1 MRWSLRG
8 RLALWHTTAITLILA
23 GTWLVADRVL
33 SRMVESQVDEALL
46 ALAETEAASALDSPD
61 GRVHLHAIA
70 RDAGRASLARLDK
83 LVQIVDADGR
93 VQGRSANLGDAT
105 LPAPPRLLARLARG
119 EPVIETLPDLAGEPV
134 RVVSLPIEVDGTF
147 RYAVQVGT
155 RQRGLR
161 AVLDATRVLFLGALL
176 AVLGVV
182 VVIGAL
188 LTRSALSPIEGLVAM
203 ARRIGE
209 SSLNRRLPAPGTDDE
224 VGRLAATLNDMLDR
238 IERGVQTQRRFTA
251 DASHELRSP
260 LSRLRA
266 ELEIALRRSRTPGE
280 YEELLRS
287 SLEEVE
293 RLSGLT
299 EELLTLARL
308 DAGEGAQAPPAP
320 VLVADVLTEA
330 VARVAP
336 EARRREI
343 ALDADVRPGIA
354 VEVVPGA
361 LAMVIENLL
370 SNALKFSPP
379 HGRVTIRALA
389 AGSEALLS
397 VSDSGPG
404 IPPEEIPRLF
414 ERFFRGRAS
423 QTRGAPGAG
432 LGLAICRALVE
443 ARGGRISVDSG
454 LDAGATFT
462 VHLPLAAPV
471 AGRS

>member
-1 MRWSLRG
+1 
-8 RLALWHTTAITLILA
+8 
-23 GTWLVADRVL
+23 
-33 SRMVESQVDEALL
+33 
-46 ALAETEAASALDSPD
+46 
-61 GRVHLHAIA
+61 
-70 RDAGRASLARLDK
+70 
-83 LVQIVDADGR
+83 
-93 VQGRSANLGDAT
+93 
-105 LPAPPRLLARLARG
+105 
-119 EPVIETLPDLAGEPV
+119 
-134 RVVSLPIEVDGTF
+134 
-147 RYAVQVGT
+147 
-155 RQRGLR
+155 
-161 AVLDATRVLFLGALL
+161 
-176 AVLGVV
+176 
-182 VVIGAL
+182 
-188 LTRSALSPIEGLVAM
+188 
-203 ARRIGE
+203 
-209 SSLNRRLPAPGTDDE
+209 
-224 VGRLAATLNDMLDR
+224 MLDR

-423 QTRGAPGAG
+423 QTLGAPGAG
-432 LGLAICRALVE
+432 LGLAICRAVVE

>member
-1 MRWSLRG
+1 
-8 RLALWHTTAITLILA
+8 
-23 GTWLVADRVL
+23 
-33 SRMVESQVDEALL
+33 MVEGQVDEALTP
-46 ALAETEAASALDSPD
+46 AETEAASALDSPD
-61 GRVHLHAIA
+61 GRVHLHAIT
-70 RDAGRASLARLDK
+70 RDAGRPSLARLDK
-83 LVQIVDADGR
+83 LVQIVDAGGACSSAARAWGR
-93 VQGRSANLGDAT
+93 DAAGTSRPSRPARKRRAGHRDAT
-105 LPAPPRLLARLARG
+105 RSPG
-119 EPVIETLPDLAGEPV
+119 EPGRD
-134 RVVSLPIEVDGTF
+134 VSLPIDVDGRY

-155 RQRGLR
+155 RLR
-161 AVLDATRVLFLGALL
+161 VVDAVLDATRVLFLGALL

-182 VVIGAL
+182 VMIGAL
-188 LTRSALSPIEGLVAM
+188 LTRSALAPIEGLVAM

-209 SSLNRRLPAPGTDDE
+209 SSLDRRLPTRGTNDE

-266 ELEIALRRSRTPGE
+266 ELEIALRRSRTAVE
-280 YEELLRS
+280 YEEVLRS

-320 VLVADVLTEA
+320 VLVAGVVAEA

-336 EARRREI
+336 EARRREV
-343 ALDADVRPGIA
+343 ALASEVTPG
-354 VEVVPGA
+354 VVVDVVPGA

-379 HGRVTIRALA
+379 HGRVTIRTLA

-404 IPPEEIPRLF
+404 IPPDEIPRLF
-414 ERFFRGRAS
+414 GRFFRGRAA
-423 QTRGAPGAG
+423 QTPGAPGVG
-432 LGLAICRALVE
+432 LGLAICRAVVE
-443 ARGGRISVDSG
+443 ARGGRITVDSRPG
-454 LDAGATFT
+454 AGATFT
-462 VHLPLAAPV
+462 VHLPLAASA
-471 AGRS
+471 AGHS

>member
-1 MRWSLRG
+1 MRWSLRA
-8 RLALWHTTAITLILA
+8 RLALWHTAAITLVLA
-23 GTWLVADRVL
+23 GTWFVADRVL
-33 SRMVESQVDEALL
+33 SRMVESQVDGALL

-61 GRVHLHAIA
+61 GGVHLHAIS
-70 RDAGRASLARLDK
+70 RDADRPALARLDK
-83 LVQIVDADGR
+83 LVQIVDAGGR
-93 VQGRSANLGDAT
+93 VLERSASLGDAA
-105 LPAPPRLLARLARG
+105 LPAPPGLLARLGSG

-134 RVVSLPIEVDGTF
+134 RVVSLPIEVEGRF

-155 RQRGLR
+155 RLRSLR

-188 LTRSALSPIEGLVAM
+188 LTRSALAPIEGLVAM

-209 SSLNRRLPAPGTDDE
+209 SSLDRRLPALGTDDE
-224 VGRLAATLNDMLDR
+224 VGRLASTLNDMLDR

-266 ELEIALRRSRTPGE
+266 ELEIALRRSRTAAE
-280 YEELLRS
+280 YEEVLRS

-299 EELLTLARL
+299 EELLALARL

-320 VLVADVLTEA
+320 ALVADIVTEA
-330 VARVAP
+330 VARVAA
-336 EARRREI
+336 EARRREV
-343 ALDADVRPGIA
+343 ALGSEVTPGLT
-354 VEVVPGA
+354 VDVVPGA
-361 LAMVIENLL
+361 LAMVVENLL

-379 HGRVTIRALA
+379 HGRVTIRTLA

-404 IPPEEIPRLF
+404 IPPDEMPRLF

-423 QTRGAPGAG
+423 QTPGAPGVG
-432 LGLAICRALVE
+432 LGLAICRAVVE
-443 ARGGRISVDSG
+443 ARGGRITVDSRPG
-454 LDAGATFT
+454 AGATFI
-462 VHLPLAAPV
+462 VHLPLAASV
-471 AGRS
+471 TGRS

>member
-1 MRWSLRG
+1 MRWSLRA
-8 RLALWHTTAITLILA
+8 RLALWHTAAITLILA

-33 SRMVESQVDEALL
+33 SRMVESQVDGALL

-61 GRVHLHAIA
+61 GRVHLHVVA
-70 RDAGRASLARLDK
+70 RDAVRPSLARLDK
-83 LVQIVDADGR
+83 LVQIVDAGGH
-93 VQGRSANLGDAT
+93 VLERSPSLGDTT
-105 LPAPPRLLARLARG
+105 LPAPPGVLARLANG

-147 RYAVQVGT
+147 RYAVQVAT
-155 RQRGLR
+155 RLRGLR
-161 AVLDATRVLFLGALL
+161 TVLHATRVLFLGALL

-188 LTRSALSPIEGLVAM
+188 LTRRALSPIEGLVAM

-224 VGRLAATLNDMLDR
+224 VGRLAATLNEMLER
-238 IERGVQTQRRFTA
+238 IERGVQMQRRFTA

-266 ELEIALRRSRTPGE
+266 ELEIALRRPRTPGE

-299 EELLTLARL
+299 EELLALARL

-320 VLVADVLTEA
+320 ALVADVVTEA

-336 EARRREI
+336 EARRLEI
-343 ALDADVRPGIA
+343 ALVSEVTPRIEVD
-354 VEVVPGA
+354 VVPGA

-379 HGRVTIRALA
+379 HGQVTIRTLV

-404 IPPEEIPRLF
+404 IPPDEIPRLF

-423 QTRGAPGAG
+423 QTPGAPGSG
-432 LGLAICRALVE
+432 LGLAICRAVVE
-443 ARGGRISVDSG
+443 ARGGRITVDSRP
-454 LDAGATFT
+454 DAGATFT

-471 AGRS
+471 AGPS

>member
-1 MRWSLRG
+1 MRWSLRA
-8 RLALWHTTAITLILA
+8 RLALWHTAAITLILA
-23 GTWLVADRVL
+23 GTWFVADRVL
-33 SRMVESQVDEALL
+33 SRMVESQVDGALL

-61 GRVHLHAIA
+61 GRVHLHPIS
-70 RDAGRASLARLDK
+70 RDADRPSLARLDK
-83 LVQIVDADGR
+83 LVQIVDAGGR
-93 VQGRSANLGDAT
+93 VLERSASLGGAT
-105 LPAPPRLLARLARG
+105 LPAPPGLLARLASG

-134 RVVSLPIEVDGTF
+134 RVVSLPIEVDGRF

-155 RQRGLR
+155 RLRGLR

-209 SSLNRRLPAPGTDDE
+209 SSLDRRLPALGTNDE
-224 VGRLAATLNDMLDR
+224 VGRLASTLNDMLDR

-266 ELEIALRRSRTPGE
+266 ELEIALRRSRTAIE
-280 YEELLRS
+280 YEEVLRS

-299 EELLTLARL
+299 EELLALARL

-320 VLVADVLTEA
+320 VPVADIVTEV

-343 ALDADVRPGIA
+343 ALVSEVTPGIA
-354 VEVVPGA
+354 VDVVPGA

-379 HGRVTIRALA
+379 HGRVTIRTLA

-404 IPPEEIPRLF
+404 IPPDEIPRLF

-423 QTRGAPGAG
+423 QTPGAPGAG
-432 LGLAICRALVE
+432 LGLAICRAVVE
-443 ARGGRISVDSG
+443 ARGGRITVDSRP
-454 LDAGATFT
+454 DAGATFT
-462 VHLPLAAPV
+462 VHLPLATSV
-471 AGRS
+471 TGGS